1 MDKCSFPSKKRWVRL
16 VEWHVS
22 FALRTGARRA
32 IARRA
37 TADRLRIAALPGLR
51 GVLAKQALSLPLLT
65 RRIIPL
71 SKCDVQQF
79 KKPSSVAVLGGPTP
93 VASSPEQNRF
103 HGGMLA
109 KVALVETCLYKG
121 LGFRPCAA
129 RGI

>member
-22 FALRTGARRA
+22 FVFRTGARRG

-37 TADRLRIAALPGLR
+37 PADRLRIAALPGLR
-51 GVLAKQALSLPLLT
+51 GVLAKQALPLPLLT

-79 KKPSSVAVLGGPTP
+79 KKPSSVALLGGTTT
-93 VASSPEQNRF
+93 VTLSPLQNRF
-103 HGGMLA
+103 
-109 KVALVETCLYKG
+109 
-121 LGFRPCAA
+121 LG
-129 RGI
+129 